1 MKFLFQNL
9 WERKRAVVIVIVLLV
24 VQALCELSLP
34 NYTADIVDVG
44 IQQNGVDSV
53 AMREMSRDTYEWLMA
68 FMNTDECAY
77 VASCYEEGKDSYV
90 LKRTIEADK
99 DKIKKLEQTLQEP
112 LVLTYFMEYGAKQTT
127 DSQYTSMMGD
137 AAEGLVQV
145 QKLKDAGVL
154 QPTSL
159 YEMRKKVSEQ
169 FGELGDTMT
178 DQLSVAMVEKEYE
191 ALGYDMQKMQMQ
203 YLLHTGGVMILMTL
217 GMLVAAVLLGFVSS
231 KTAADI
237 GRSLRQKVYTSVISY
252 SGKEIDQFSTA
263 SLITRCTN
271 DIQQVQMVEV
281 MLLRLVLYAPVLAI
295 GGIIMVSRTDTSMSW
310 IIFIAVAVII
320 GVVLVLMKFS
330 MPKFKMMQKL
340 VDRLNLVSREILTG
354 IPVIRAFSREEH
366 EKERFQDANTAL
378 METQLYTSRMMAWM
392 MPIMMLIMN
401 CITIAVVWFGAKG
414 IAAGQ
419 MQVGDMMA
427 FITYAMV
434 IVMSFLL
441 LTMMSIMLPRA
452 GVAAERIQE
461 VLCTKSSIEDAKT
474 VVDDTM
480 GQIRGELAF
489 HDVCF
494 AYPNAKSNVLDHL
507 DFVAEPGKTTAIIG
521 STGCGKSTLLQ
532 LIPRLYDV
540 TEGSITLDGIDIR
553 KISQKKLRDAI
564 GYVPQKAVLF
574 SGDIRS
580 NIKYADDGIS
590 DDVMIKAAGIAQATE
605 FVEEKEKKYESHISQ
620 GGSNVSGGQKQRL
633 AIARA
638 IAKEPKI
645 YLFDDSFSALD
656 FKTDKA
662 LREALF
668 MHAKDATILIV
679 AQRISTILHADQIL
693 VLDDG
698 KIVGKGTHQELLKT
712 CQTYQEIA
720 MSQLSQSEIEKTKGG
735 MV

>member
-9 WERKRAVVIVIVLLV
+9 WERKRAVAIVIVLLV

-68 FMNTDECAY
+68 FMNTAECAY

-474 VVDDTM
+474 VADDTM

-580 NIKYADDGIS
+580 NIKYADDDIA

>member
-461 VLCTKSSIEDAKT
+461 VLCTKSSIEDAET
-474 VVDDTM
+474 VADDTM

-507 DFVAEPGKTTAIIG
+507 DFIAEPGKTTAIIG

>member
-9 WERKRAVVIVIVLLV
+9 WERKRAVAIVIVLLV

-90 LKRTIEADK
+90 LKHTIEADK

-137 AAEGLVQV
+137 TAEGLVQV

-203 YLLHTGGVMILMTL
+203 YLLRTGGVMILMTL

-330 MPKFKMMQKL
+330 MPKFKIMQKL

-461 VLCTKSSIEDAKT
+461 VLCTKSSIEDAKR
-474 VVDDTM
+474 VADDTM

-580 NIKYADDGIS
+580 NIKYADDEIS

-668 MHAKDATILIV
+668 VHAKDATILIV

>member
-9 WERKRAVVIVIVLLV
+9 WERKRAVAIVIVLLV

-366 EKERFQDANTAL
+366 ENERFQDANTAL

-474 VVDDTM
+474 VADDTM

>member
-9 WERKRAVVIVIVLLV
+9 WERKRAVAIVIVLLV

-53 AMREMSRDTYEWLMA
+53 AMREMSRDTYEWLMT

-90 LKRTIEADK
+90 LKHTIEADK

-474 VVDDTM
+474 VADDTM

-580 NIKYADDGIS
+580 NIKYADNGIS